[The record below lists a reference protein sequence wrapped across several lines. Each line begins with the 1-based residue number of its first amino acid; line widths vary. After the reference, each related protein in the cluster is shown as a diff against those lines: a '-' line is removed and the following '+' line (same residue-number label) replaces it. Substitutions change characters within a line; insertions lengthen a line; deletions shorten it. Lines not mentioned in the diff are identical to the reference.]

1 MRLSTLALLA
11 LLVLPLA
18 ACTPSLLIGTEL
30 QSRLMYALL
39 KPLVGFDPSQV
50 HLFAAPLVRE
60 RLQHLLGDKFEPA
73 LALLNTATQIQQEGA
88 LFYVLS
94 RYTPPEVKAAAAD
107 AIAVNDKVKAIADTA
122 AMVWNADTNQLAVM
136 LVQDNAAEI
145 IAEQA
150 AAAREALVPAL
161 PAEVRTIYETAV
173 ALQQELEQQ
182 QRKLQQT
189 RDAIDAEKDELQ
201 RLIEQVDSAR

>member
-173 ALQQELEQQ
+173 ALQQEVEQQ